1 MIRYP
6 FSKKEISMKYLYKS
20 LLGFGILIGMFGA
33 SANAADPV
41 NLRFAT
47 VGVGSAWYNYGAGIA
62 EIIKPALPEGS
73 GVEVLPI
80 AGGVGNVKLVQS
92 GEAELGI
99 SFPMNSAEGCTGTGV
114 FETKQDKVRALLGG
128 LDIYYFG
135 TFVTTASGV
144 ESWDD
149 IIAGKNGFGLLTA
162 KAGGTGE
169 LGVRQVL
176 NALGSTYEDI
186 ASKGGSVKAL
196 ARAATTAAIAD
207 GSAQGWAHVVTKG
220 HPVATE
226 LTTTTDMT
234 MLPLPDK
241 AISELTSKHGWIE
254 AEIPANTFKGQTEP
268 IKTVKAASNILV
280 NADVSEDIVYAIT
293 KAIIENADKVQKVHA
308 ALGDFDPKEAANPA
322 LNGGC
327 PFHPGAEKYYKE
339 AGLMK

>member
-1 MIRYP
+1 
-6 FSKKEISMKYLYKS
+6 MKSAFKA
-20 LLGFGILIGMFGA
+20 LLGVGALIGVSWT
-33 SANAADPV
+33 SANAADAV

-47 VGVGSAWYNYGAGIA
+47 VGVGSAWYNYGAGMA

-73 GVEVLPI
+73 AIEVLPI
-80 AGGVGNVKLVQS
+80 AGGVGNIKLIQS

-99 SFPMNSAEGCTGTGV
+99 SFPMNSAEGCTGTGE
-114 FETKQDKVRALLGG
+114 FSEKQDKVRALLGG
-128 LDIYYFG
+128 LDIYYLG
-135 TFVTTASGV
+135 TFVTTKSGV
-144 ESWDD
+144 TSWGD
-149 IIAGKNGFGLLTA
+149 IIAGKNKFSLLTA

-176 NALGSTYEDI
+176 AALGSNYEDI

-220 HPVATE
+220 HPIATE

-234 MLPLPDK
+234 MIPLPDK

-254 AEIPANTFKGQTEP
+254 AEIPANTFKGQTETV
-268 IKTVKAASNILV
+268 KTVKAASNILA
-280 NADVSEDIVYAIT
+280 NADVSEDVVYAIT
-293 KAIIENADKVQKVHA
+293 KALIENADKVQKVHA
-308 ALGDFDPKEAANPA
+308 ALGDFDPKAAADPA

-327 PFHPGAEKYYKE
+327 PLHPGAEKYYKE
-339 AGLMK
+339 VGLLK

>member
-1 MIRYP
+1 
-6 FSKKEISMKYLYKS
+6 MKYAFRT
-20 LLGFGILIGMFGA
+20 LLGVTLALGLTGA
-33 SANAADPV
+33 SASAEPV

-62 EIIKPALPEGS
+62 EIIKPTLPEGS

-80 AGGVGNVKLVQS
+80 AGGVGNVKLIQA

-114 FETKQDKVRALLGG
+114 FDSKQDKVRALLGG
-128 LDIYYFG
+128 LDIYYLG
-135 TFVTTASGV
+135 AFVTTASGI

-149 IIAGKNGFGLLTA
+149 ITAGKNNFNLLTA
-162 KAGGTGE
+162 KVGGTGE

-176 NALGSTYEDI
+176 TSLGSDYDSI
-186 ASKGGSVKAL
+186 ASKGGSVKSMK
-196 ARAATTAAIAD
+196 RAATAAAIAD
-207 GSAQGWAHVVTKG
+207 GKAQGWAHVVTKG

-226 LTTTTDMT
+226 LTTTTDMK

-241 AISELTSKHGWIE
+241 AIGMLTSKHGWIE
-254 AEIPANTFKGQTEP
+254 AEVPANTFKGQTEA

-280 NADVSEDIVYAIT
+280 NADLSEDVVYAIT
-293 KAIIENADKVQKVHA
+293 KAIIENAEKVQKVHA